1 LISSAAAADARSAL
15 ILVSQTLFAST
26 LHAMCP
32 QQYSVPAVWSLVE
45 AAGSKV
51 LAALVTLKKEVR
63 NLASADDFVSSTGV
77 VLDGW
82 SDVTLRARAR
92 LDTPVKSLASGEAAR
107 QSNAEVCV

>member
-1 LISSAAAADARSAL
+1 MQCA
-15 ILVSQTLFAST
+15 
-26 LHAMCP
+26 P

-51 LAALVTLKKEVR
+51 LAAFVTLKKEVR

-77 VLDGW
+77 ILDGW
-82 SDVTLRARAR
+82 SDITLRARAR